1 MCAYFVGIVT
11 RLVLPFVG
19 IWLTI
24 LVPTRDPA
32 VAAVGTLLLGTFLFP
47 LALASLYKSR
57 LLPRYP
63 FLQVSSVRVCP
74 LCGENIV
81 RERFTTHLL
90 LLPYTFKTLRHYESR
105 HQDLSKDAHK
115 VRMAGTMSV
124 NAAIFLF
131 AGVWAW
137 KAWYESPSQTPV
149 LEVIVVSFIAFL
161 VAQFLAWIVVRH
173 VLVTRKGKILGL

>member
-1 MCAYFVGIVT
+1 MWRKYCKREVHHT
-11 RLVLPFVG
+11 
-19 IWLTI
+19 
-24 LVPTRDPA
+24 PA
-32 VAAVGTLLLGTFLFP
+32 ASAVYIQDTST
-47 LALASLYKSR
+47 Y
-57 LLPRYP
+57 
-63 FLQVSSVRVCP
+63 
-74 LCGENIV
+74 
-81 RERFTTHLL
+81 
-90 LLPYTFKTLRHYESR
+90 YESR